1 MSLRDSLEFDKELHS
16 LYETKIPVSASKISA
31 LTKLAVKH
39 AKLYKNV
46 VFSIEKFVQKCP
58 PELKLAGL
66 YVIDSIA
73 RAIAKHPEE
82 GESYIARF
90 EEKLDSIIPHLLQAP
105 AKDKDRIKRTVG
117 LWKKSSLF
125 NSAVIQ
131 ELERKYF
138 DVTDVP
144 ASGTPPAGIISDP
157 RFGTPT
163 SVTAPADPRLA
174 GALNAGAAAG
184 LPASSTSGPLLGLN
198 SSALSGL
205 DPSILQALGGM
216 NSQLPVQGGL
226 DLNALLPLLQAQQ
239 QQQDLISSL
248 LKITGTGGSTANPA
262 NASNVASALSGI
274 TGGTSTGGAPPDLSN
289 LNSLLQSL
297 GSAPPLAPTAGMSE
311 TGTVS
316 EVSVASG

>member
-125 NSAVIQ
+125 NVAVIQ
-131 ELERKYF
+131 EVERKYF
-138 DVTDVP
+138 SDGAETT
-144 ASGTPPAGIISDP
+144 GTPPAVGIVSDP
-157 RFGTPT
+157 RLGTPT
-163 SVTAPADPRLA
+163 TPADPRLA
-174 GALNAGAAAG
+174 GAAAA
-184 LPASSTSGPLLGLN
+184 LPSNTSAPLLGLN
-198 SSALSGL
+198 TSSALSGL
-205 DPSILQALGGM
+205 DPSILQALGM
-216 NSQLPVQGGL
+216 NPQLPVQGL
-226 DLNALLPLLQAQQ
+226 DINALLPLLQAQQ
-239 QQQDLISSL
+239 AQQQVISDL
-248 LKITGTGGSTANPA
+248 LKITGAGGGSNNTSNTTSAPSS
-262 NASNVASALSGI
+262 ASLLGQLSG
-274 TGGTSTGGAPPDLSN
+274 GSAGVSSTQQPDLSN
-289 LNSLLQSL
+289 LGALLQSM
-297 GSAPPLAPTAGMSE
+297 GNAPFSPAVTSE
-311 TGTVS
+311 PGNMP
-316 EVSVASG
+316 EVSAIG